1 MSVLKL
7 ISENPFRIL
16 GVYSYS
22 KPSEVISNCDEIE
35 AYLSIG
41 QSIQFD
47 TDFNK
52 ILPEVIRTKE
62 LVKQTKW
69 QII

>member
-16 GVYSYS
+16 GVYSNAR
-22 KPSEVISNCDEIE
+22 PSEVISNCDEME
-35 AYLSIG
+35 VYLSIG

-52 ILPEVIRTKE
+52 ILLEVTRTKE
-62 LVKQTKW
+62 LVEQAKR